1 MIPVKGCE
9 IFISYTI
16 YEIIIAALA
25 IGTAI
30 LAVIVYIG
38 WLDNTYRLSVL
49 TDKKNT
55 VLRIILCDIGTIVAF
70 AFGLIFVGSM
80 ISFLERSD
88 VEEAEAKAS
97 VLEQRFNEEKAEY
110 DNMEKLAERIAQL
123 IKDGSSERM

>member
-1 MIPVKGCE
+1 M
-9 IFISYTI
+9 SYTI
-16 YEIIIAALA
+16 YEIIIASLA

-30 LAVIVYIG
+30 LAVTFYIG
-38 WLDNTYRLSVL
+38 WLDDTCRLSVL
-49 TDKKNT
+49 DDKNNT

-97 VLEQRFNEEKAEY
+97 ALEQRFNEEKAEY
-110 DNMEKLAERIAQL
+110 DDMEKLAERIAQL
-123 IKDGSSERM
+123 IKDGSNERM